1 MQIDDSKHMSYY
13 PDQGEEELNN
23 YRAELNGLA
32 SQITAL
38 LENTGVGIYIVQ
50 DSKFV
55 YVNPFFEELS
65 GYKLEEIADTCSLD
79 LVNADDRDEVR
90 AKATQILKQQKC
102 VTPYEYRL
110 IKKSG
115 DLMWVLE
122 RVSPIEYL
130 GRRAVIGSFMDINER
145 KLLEEALSHSEEKY
159 RNILEQ
165 MEDAYFEV
173 DLKGNHTFA
182 NRSSCREF
190 GYTMEEL
197 IGINFRK
204 LIPEDEGDRLF
215 AAFNEIYK
223 SGEPIKRFEHRILK
237 KNGDIGYNETTISLF
252 TDKQGKAMGF
262 RGVSRDVTERKML
275 EDKLTEMATKD
286 FLTGLPNRA
295 LLNDRFQLAIA
306 QAHRD
311 SRMLAV
317 MSLDLDR
324 FKAVND
330 SMGHNAGDELL
341 KGVAARLTSALRSTD
356 TVARIG
362 GDEFLLLLPEIHT
375 LENAIGI
382 ANKII
387 SCFNQPFEINGS
399 NVQASASIGLA
410 ICPHNGE
417 NLETL
422 MNKSDAA
429 LYQAKSAGRNQFAI
443 YNS

>member
-1 MQIDDSKHMSYY
+1 MQMDDSKNMSFS
-13 PDQGEEELNN
+13 PDPGEEELNN
-23 YRAELNGLA
+23 YRAELNSLA

-65 GYKLEEIADTCSLD
+65 GYKLEEIANTCSLD

-90 AKATQILKQQKC
+90 AKATQILRQQKC
-102 VTPYEYRL
+102 VNPYEYRL

-165 MEDAYFEV
+165 MEDSYFEV
-173 DLKGNHTFA
+173 DLEGNYTFA
-182 NRSSCREF
+182 NKSNCNEL

-197 IGINFRK
+197 IGTNFRK
-204 LIPEDEGDRLF
+204 LVPADEVDRVI
-215 AAFNEIYK
+215 AACNEIYR
-223 SGEPIKRFEHRILK
+223 SGEPKKRFEHRILRK
-237 KNGDIGYNETTISLF
+237 DGLIGHTETAISLSK
-252 TDKQGKAMGF
+252 DRQGKAIGF

-275 EDKLTEMATKD
+275 EDRLTEMATKD

-306 QAHRD
+306 QAHRG
-311 SRMLAV
+311 SKMLAV

-341 KGVAARLTSALRSTD
+341 KGVAVRLTSSLRSTD

-362 GDEFLLLLPEIHT
+362 GDEFLLLFPEIHT

-387 SCFNQPFEINGS
+387 SCFDQPFEINGS
-399 NVQASASIGLA
+399 NVSASASIGLA
-410 ICPHNGE
+410 ICPHNGRD
-417 NLETL
+417 LETL

-429 LYQAKSAGRNQFAI
+429 LYQAKSSGRNQFVI

>member
-1 MQIDDSKHMSYY
+1 MQIDDSMNMSFS
-13 PDQGEEELNN
+13 PDPGEEELNN
-23 YRAELNGLA
+23 YRAELNSLA

-65 GYKLEEIADTCSLD
+65 GYKLEGIADTCSLD
-79 LVNADDRDEVR
+79 LVHPDDRDAVR
-90 AKATQILKQQKC
+90 VKATQILKQQQC
-102 VTPYEYRL
+102 VNPYEYRL

-115 DLMWVLE
+115 DPMWVLE
-122 RVSPIEYL
+122 RVSSIEYL

-159 RNILEQ
+159 RSILEQ
-165 MEDAYFEV
+165 MQDSYSEF
-173 DLKGNHTFA
+173 DLAGNYTFA
-182 NRSSCREF
+182 NESNCREL

-197 IGINFRK
+197 IGMNYRK
-204 LIPEDEGDRLF
+204 IVPIIEATRVF
-215 AAFNEIYK
+215 AAYNEIYRT
-223 SGEPIKRFEHRILK
+223 GEPKKRFEHKVVK
-237 KNGDIGYNETTISLF
+237 KNGDLSYAETAISLLK
-252 TDKQGKAMGF
+252 DRDGNIIGF

-275 EDKLTEMATKD
+275 EEKLAEMATKD

-295 LLNDRFQLAIA
+295 LLHDRFQLAVA
-306 QAHRD
+306 EAHRE

-324 FKAVND
+324 FKIVND

-341 KGVAARLTSALRSTD
+341 RGVAERLTSTLRSTD

-362 GDEFLLLLPEIHT
+362 GDEFLLLLPKIHT
-375 LENAIGI
+375 LDNAIGI

-387 SCFNQPFEINGS
+387 CSFQKPFAVHGNDLL
-399 NVQASASIGLA
+399 ASVSIGLA
-410 ICPHNGE
+410 ICPNNGE
-417 NLETL
+417 DLETL
-422 MNKSDAA
+422 MHKSDAA
-429 LYQAKSAGRNQFAI
+429 LYQAKNSGRNQFAI